1 MKTIPKH
8 MVVDDAAI
16 DAGDPFIVT
25 EPISYI
31 ANIYG
36 SETEYIESIKNLSPP
51 QQYLWAFG
59 FYVTEVN
66 NGGHQQFYANS
77 TGIVWPDALA
87 CARELGSPEI
97 VDIFEQSIARLD
109 GDPDPVRLIRALQLV
124 LWQADF
130 TDLDDRFYALQDS
143 IDLDELMMNYIRNN
157 RAAFYFDGYVEVP
170 VFDE

>member
-1 MKTIPKH
+1 MKVIPKH
-8 MVVDDAAI
+8 MVVDDAVIA
-16 DAGDPFIVT
+16 AGDPFRVT
-25 EPISYI
+25 EPISFI

-36 SETEYIESIKNLSPP
+36 SETEYIDSIKHLSTQ

-97 VDIFEQSIARLD
+97 VAIIKQSIARLD
-109 GDPDPVRLIRALQLV
+109 GDPDPVRIIRALQLIIWEV
-124 LWQADF
+124 DF
-130 TDLDDRFYALQDS
+130 TDLDDHFYALQRTL
-143 IDLDELMMNYIRNN
+143 DLDELMMHYIRNN
-157 RAAFYFDGYVEVP
+157 RAAFYFDGTVEVT
-170 VFDE
+170 VFDD